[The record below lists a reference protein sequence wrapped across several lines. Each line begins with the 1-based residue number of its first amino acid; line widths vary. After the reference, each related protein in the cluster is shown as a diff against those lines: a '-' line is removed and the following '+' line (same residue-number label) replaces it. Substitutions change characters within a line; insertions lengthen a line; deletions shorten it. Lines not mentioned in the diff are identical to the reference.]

1 MFARPKCLINA
12 ECRVDRMGTD
22 QDLLAL
28 PHDGQRHE
36 LAQFV
41 TACLANSEMPIP
53 LESLLAT
60 TKATIAV
67 GESLS
72 SGCREFV

>member
-28 PHDGQRHE
+28 PAAARD
-36 LAQFV
+36 F
-41 TACLANSEMPIP
+41 
-53 LESLLAT
+53 LLHH
-60 TKATIAV
+60 
-67 GESLS
+67 S
-72 SGCREFV
+72 